1 MTPATVPSVPNKPK
15 TPLRTFRIPDDV
27 YGPAKAAAEANGE
40 TVTDVVKKAL
50 VNYTRRHKRDT

>member
-1 MTPATVPSVPNKPK
+1 MPNKPK